1 MLLKIA
7 AVVIRPHMSKTR
19 AIRLSP
25 AEEAKIQ
32 KFLALNPFFD
42 FSSLA
47 RLAILKFVENPELHI
62 TPLLPAKSRK
72 NPNEGKSL

>member
-1 MLLKIA
+1 
-7 AVVIRPHMSKTR
+7 MSKIR

-47 RLAILKFVENPELHI
+47 RLAILKFVENPELLI
-62 TPLLPAKSRK
+62 KPLVERSLKHKKDNK
-72 NPNEGKSL
+72 NVAIN